1 MRIAVLPREV
11 ASTVITNGIARGA
24 WAVNAT
30 ALGLA
35 VPILVG
41 YLVSRGLEHHLTIP
55 LTILLGLMFLAIAA
69 AIVPK
74 PWVVISFLS
83 IGAASAVA
91 YELALLAA
99 SPTIQSDGLFLLNR
113 PAVALVLIGIG
124 NTTTRTGVL
133 WSTIGLVVSTAVPL
147 IVTVVADVPFVPG
160 WGAVLCYLAF
170 VVAYLAL
177 AAIQVTLR
185 RQVPDFDALEA
196 ETRRLGLEENL
207 RKRVAATVHDTLLND
222 LSIVMNAPDDLDERV
237 TQRLRH
243 DIETLTSP
251 EWLRSNDEVPVDEQ
265 EVTLRNQILMI
276 ISDLQWRGLTVH
288 VTGSGVGI
296 YRLSADAGPALI
308 DAVRACLENVLRHS
322 GVTVAEVDLA
332 YDEKEITVVVVDQ
345 GSGFDP
351 QAIADDRLGLRTSV
365 VERVRSVGGS
375 VKIWSSP
382 GAGTSIVMRVP
393 ILEVVA
399 PNEESDHARA

>member
-1 MRIAVLPREV
+1 M
-11 ASTVITNGIARGA
+11 
-24 WAVNAT
+24 
-30 ALGLA
+30 
-35 VPILVG
+35 
-41 YLVSRGLEHHLTIP
+41 
-55 LTILLGLMFLAIAA
+55 
-69 AIVPK
+69 
-74 PWVVISFLS
+74 
-83 IGAASAVA
+83 
-91 YELALLAA
+91 
-99 SPTIQSDGLFLLNR
+99 
-113 PAVALVLIGIG
+113 
-124 NTTTRTGVL
+124 
-133 WSTIGLVVSTAVPL
+133 
-147 IVTVVADVPFVPG
+147 
-160 WGAVLCYLAF
+160 
-170 VVAYLAL
+170 
-177 AAIQVTLR
+177 
-185 RQVPDFDALEA
+185 
-196 ETRRLGLEENL
+196 
-207 RKRVAATVHDTLLND
+207 
-222 LSIVMNAPDDLDERV
+222 
-237 TQRLRH
+237 
-243 DIETLTSP
+243 
-251 EWLRSNDEVPVDEQ
+251 
-265 EVTLRNQILMI
+265 TLRNQILMI